1 MAAPSLYDDDDIVD
15 ARRSSSHSSSGSSS
29 SSSSH
34 HHHHHRHSTA
44 NARLQRSADR
54 YVGADA
60 MAQTLY
66 RWALLL
72 IVLAGAG
79 VGGFLGWQKYK
90 QLKFELANRE
100 GTNVVLAERI
110 AKLEA
115 DQKNLLLEIQ
125 SLERDKEELSEM
137 NKALR
142 ETLASAIGGISR

>member
-1 MAAPSLYDDDDIVD
+1 MASPSLYDDDDIVD

-29 SSSSH
+29 SSH

-44 NARLQRSADR
+44 NARLQKSADR

-60 MAQTLY
+60 TVRTLY

-72 IVLAGAG
+72 ILLTGIAI
-79 VGGFLGWQKYK
+79 GGHLGWQKYK

-100 GTNVVLAERI
+100 GTNIALAERV

-142 ETLASAIGGISR
+142 ETLASAIGGGPR

>member
-1 MAAPSLYDDDDIVD
+1 MA
-15 ARRSSSHSSSGSSS
+15 R
-29 SSSSH
+29 
-34 HHHHHRHSTA
+34 
-44 NARLQRSADR
+44 
-54 YVGADA
+54 
-60 MAQTLY
+60 TLY

-72 IVLAGAG
+72 IVIAGAG

-100 GTNVVLAERI
+100 GTNVVLAERV

-125 SLERDKEELSEM
+125 SLERDKEELAEM

-142 ETLASAIGGISR
+142 ETLASAIGGIPR

>member
-15 ARRSSSHSSSGSSS
+15 ARHGYSHSSSGSSS
-29 SSSSH
+29 SSH
-34 HHHHHRHSTA
+34 HHHHPRHSTA
-44 NARLQRSADR
+44 NARLQKSADR

-60 MAQTLY
+60 VARTLY
-66 RWALLL
+66 RWALTLILL
-72 IVLAGAG
+72 TGAG

-90 QLKFELANRE
+90 QLQFELANRE

-125 SLERDKEELSEM
+125 SLERDKEELTEM

-142 ETLASAIGGISR
+142 ETLASAIGGIPR